1 MEAKGRT
8 AEEGKRTKRT
18 SSLWRRCERNGGSHF
33 AGLSHHLLFWKEFLL
48 STLLTY
54 YRGISEYSLGRS
66 SNFYVITEI
75 SSHVSSSRYVP
86 KFQSSFFTIVSICS
100 VRTITHMYVTNIC
113 LNIVSRSSCLE

>member
-8 AEEGKRTKRT
+8 AE
-18 SSLWRRCERNGGSHF
+18 RRKKERNGQVLYGGDVKEAGDGSHF

-75 SSHVSSSRYVP
+75 SFHG
-86 KFQSSFFTIVSICS
+86 F
-100 VRTITHMYVTNIC
+100 
-113 LNIVSRSSCLE
+113 